1 MGHCAESLAFLKK
14 FDLFGIRP
22 SVYFEG
28 KIRSGTTFGSCL
40 TFFLLVFTAVCFGYF
55 GQDLYY
61 RQNPTIVNHAEYYAF
76 PEKISLDPEITPI
89 IVELN
94 SPIGDVYYTDP
105 SLIRLTIGQLTIA
118 RVQNQTNVT
127 FDEYPMEI
135 CSKDHFNNVENE
147 NRGYFQHKNL
157 ASYFCIPKTLRNL
170 TMQGAFD
177 QDMFQTI
184 KITVYRCD
192 NVTSNNTCLSNE
204 EISNK
209 MARGFVGV
217 YFLDYIYDVGNYLHP
232 KKPQPKEIFTNFVLN
247 SQKEVDVFLKNN
259 YLQTEDGIVF
269 PAKNIDRMV
278 NYDSQAEFD
287 FRTENRDFFMI
298 YFRIKQENSY
308 FVRSYRRVQD
318 LLAQIGGFINCFWL
332 FAMILNYFYSNL
344 FVITK
349 TVETIFTIKVPN
361 ERSKHEEN
369 KDKFSP
375 ADPTFFT
382 LMSNRMATTEP
393 TQPHKNDLN
402 LSPQMPQIKIDMT
415 RSIFLKPKIETPEK
429 FDPQNS
435 TRTGSDPFKS
445 SKQYL
450 PVPKKSTIEDLTLKA
465 FSLSS
470 KKIEE
475 LQRLKQM
482 NEDLKNFD
490 IVQNLHLGIFDYIHY
505 YTGCFSN
512 PERERKKMIIM
523 RGSSILRTCL
533 DIKYIIQKF
542 YEIEKLKQ
550 ILLSEKDIELFANLP
565 KPELKIE
572 YRNEEEKK
580 ENKMIMTINTN
591 VLTKRMSH
599 QELQKPEKEIKRKYR
614 KNHYSQN
621 IVN

>member
-1 MGHCAESLAFLKK
+1 MGHCAESLAFFKK

-28 KIRSGTTFGSCL
+28 KIRSGTTFGFCL
-40 TFFLLVFTAVCFGYF
+40 TFLLLVFTAICFGYF

-61 RQNPTIVNHAEYYAF
+61 RQNPTIVNHAEYYPF
-76 PEKISLDPEITPI
+76 PEKVTLDPEITPI
-89 IVELN
+89 IIEFN
-94 SPIGDVYYTDP
+94 SPLGDVYYTDP

-118 RVQNQTNVT
+118 RIQNQTNVS

-135 CSKDHFNNVENE
+135 CSNSYFNNVENG
-147 NRGYFQHKNL
+147 NRGYFQQKNL
-157 ASYFCIPKTLRNL
+157 ASYFCIPRNLKNL

-177 QDMFQTI
+177 QDVFQTI
-184 KITVYRCD
+184 KITAYRC
-192 NVTSNNTCLSNE
+192 NNITSNNTCLSND

-247 SQKEVDVFLKNN
+247 SQKEVDVFLRNN

-269 PAKNIDRMV
+269 PAQNIDRMV

-287 FRTENRDFFMI
+287 FKTENPDFFMI

-349 TVETIFTIKVPN
+349 TVETIFTIKVPT
-361 ERSKHEEN
+361 ERSKPEEN
-369 KDKFSP
+369 HDKFS

-382 LMSNRMATTEP
+382 LMSHRMATTEP
-393 TQPHKNDLN
+393 TQPQRNDVHLN
-402 LSPQMPQIKIDMT
+402 PIIPQIKIDMT
-415 RSIFLKPKIETPEK
+415 RSIFLKPKMEIHEK
-429 FDPQNS
+429 FDPPSS
-435 TRTGSDPFKS
+435 TIRTGSDQFKS

-450 PVPKKSTIEDLTLKA
+450 PVPKKSIVEDLTLKA

-490 IVQNLHLGIFDYIHY
+490 IVKNLHLGIFDYIHY

-550 ILLSEKDIELFANLP
+550 ILLSEKDMELFKNLP

-572 YRNEEEKK
+572 YKNEEEKK

-599 QELQKPEKEIKRKYR
+599 QDLQKPEIEMKRKYK
-614 KNHYSQN
+614 KNHHSQN